1 MKREENHEIHLVRR
15 DRSEHGRIRNHH
27 FGCGR
32 LCRTSTHHLEKSGG
46 AANAYGSRQVR
57 ANGHRF
63 GLEDRGSVT
72 AEFAIVLPGVLLVLF
87 MSLSVLSLQ
96 ASRIALVEVAAEG
109 ARALARGESE
119 QLVAELLD
127 EHELGDNA
135 SFQSSFGD
143 QAVCVEVAQKHE
155 IRAFGGLL
163 PIEVKEVQCARK
175 GGL

>member
-1 MKREENHEIHLVRR
+1 MKKEENHETHLVRR
-15 DRSEHGRIRNHH
+15 NRSEHGRVRNHH

-32 LCRTSTHHLEKSGG
+32 LCRTSTHHLEKSGS
-46 AANAYGSRQVR
+46 AANAYGSRQIR
-57 ANGHRF
+57 SNCRWLS
-63 GLEDRGSVT
+63 LEDRGSVT

-127 EHELGDNA
+127 EHELGANT
-135 SFQSSFGD
+135 SFQASFGD

>member
-1 MKREENHEIHLVRR
+1 MKKEENHETHLVRR

-32 LCRTSTHHLEKSGG
+32 LCGTLTHNPEESRSS
-46 AANAYGSRQVR
+46 ANAHGSRKVR
-57 ANGHRF
+57 SDGQRF

-72 AEFAIVLPGVLLVLF
+72 AEFAIVLPAVLLVLLT
-87 MSLSVLSLQ
+87 SLSVLSLQ

-119 QLVAELLD
+119 QLVAQLL
-127 EHELGDNA
+127 ENHELGDNA
-135 SFQSSFGD
+135 SFQARFGD

-163 PIEVKEVQCARK
+163 PIEVKEAQCARK